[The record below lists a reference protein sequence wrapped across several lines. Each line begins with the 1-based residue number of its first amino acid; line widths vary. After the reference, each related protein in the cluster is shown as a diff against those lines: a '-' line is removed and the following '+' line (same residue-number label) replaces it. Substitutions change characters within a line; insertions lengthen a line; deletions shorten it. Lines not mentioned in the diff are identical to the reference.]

1 MNNLTGASSPSS
13 HQSNCAKAM
22 DQDGWTAV
30 FNLLAITI
38 VVDKRVYK
46 EEVDCFL
53 EQVGI
58 LARAIPSETLV
69 TEKLAFD
76 WFFAQ
81 QAEVRANLMGPAG
94 EAYVVRALHK
104 LLDCP
109 HHILILKAMKA
120 VCVADSD
127 FHIDEVGLIDLA
139 AATWGVSLVSML

>member
-1 MNNLTGASSPSS
+1 MNNPKGISRPSP
-13 HQSNCAKAM
+13 HGPDRAKAM

-30 FNLLAITI
+30 FTLLAITI

-53 EQVGI
+53 QQVGI

-69 TEKLAFD
+69 TEQLAFD

-81 QAEVRANLMGPAG
+81 QAEVRAKLMGPAG
-94 EAYVVRALHK
+94 EAYVVRTLHN

-120 VCVADSD
+120 VSVADSD